1 MPSLNAPLS
10 SQAEMSI
17 KNMPV
22 EGAPVWVLI
31 GKYGSQRCCSSRR
44 VWAVFWVAGVVGVG
58 RRKTL
63 AGVCAGAGTG
73 TGAAVS
79 STGLPLSLQALVF
92 NKKAGAALST
102 ASRHVCPALAPALF
116 SRIHGHRRVLVVF
129 FARFDFDDA
138 LLDFD
143 VFSRNL
149 VRFLA
154 F

>member
-31 GKYGSQRCCSSRR
+31 GKYGSQRFVSSRR

-63 AGVCAGAGTG
+63 AGECAGGSTA
-73 TGAAVS
+73 TGAAVASAPVPVSSASS
-79 STGLPLSLQALVF
+79 ST
-92 NKKAGAALST
+92 
-102 ASRHVCPALAPALF
+102 
-116 SRIHGHRRVLVVF
+116 
-129 FARFDFDDA
+129 
-138 LLDFD
+138 
-143 VFSRNL
+143 
-149 VRFLA
+149 
-154 F
+154 